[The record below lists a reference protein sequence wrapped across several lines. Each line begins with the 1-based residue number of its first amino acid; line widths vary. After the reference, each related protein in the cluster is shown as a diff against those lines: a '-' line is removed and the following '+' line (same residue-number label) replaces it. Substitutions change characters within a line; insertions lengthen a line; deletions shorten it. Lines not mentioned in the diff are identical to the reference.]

1 MVYLV
6 SQFIAHIISLYRL
19 YCTLSTQYES
29 IAVSDL
35 VKLLSDENVDLQT
48 NTLKL
53 INALLTATSGTE
65 ETGRRFGMFAKL
77 GVERTVNK
85 FAPGQVRIGL

>member
-1 MVYLV
+1 MCLP
-6 SQFIAHIISLYRL
+6 A
-19 YCTLSTQYES
+19 
-29 IAVSDL
+29 AVSDL

-85 FAPGQVRIGL
+85 FAPGQVRIGRRWRRDVCARMGVGYWLGT

>member
-1 MVYLV
+1 MR
-6 SQFIAHIISLYRL
+6 AP
-19 YCTLSTQYES
+19 TP
-29 IAVSDL
+29 AVSDL
-35 VKLLSDENVDLQT
+35 VRLLSDENVDLQT

-65 ETGRRFGMFAKL
+65 ETGRRFGLFAKL

-85 FAPGQVRIGL
+85 FAPGQVLRMGYGDS